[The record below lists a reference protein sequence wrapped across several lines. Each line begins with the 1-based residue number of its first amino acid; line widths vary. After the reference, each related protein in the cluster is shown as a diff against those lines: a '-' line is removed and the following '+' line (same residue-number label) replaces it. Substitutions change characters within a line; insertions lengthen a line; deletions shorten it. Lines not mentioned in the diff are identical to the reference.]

1 MYFTVLSYLQF
12 CLSVIIL
19 TYLSNIL
26 HIYFARLHQ
35 YQNIF
40 FLCQAFIWF
49 SLSCCYC
56 DCLNICFFVSY
67 SLGFGGK
74 KNDFFLK

>member
-40 FLCQAFIWF
+40 FCAKLLCGF
-49 SLSCCYC
+49 L
-56 DCLNICFFVSY
+56 CLVVIVIV
-67 SLGFGGK
+67 
-74 KNDFFLK
+74 

>member
-40 FLCQAFIWF
+40 FFCAKLLFGFLCLVVIV
-49 SLSCCYC
+49 
-56 DCLNICFFVSY
+56 IV
-67 SLGFGGK
+67 
-74 KNDFFLK
+74 

>member
-1 MYFTVLSYLQF
+1 MSHFLEMYFTVLSYLQF

-40 FLCQAFIWF
+40 FCAKLLFGFLCLVVIV
-49 SLSCCYC
+49 
-56 DCLNICFFVSY
+56 IV
-67 SLGFGGK
+67 
-74 KNDFFLK
+74 

>member
-1 MYFTVLSYLQF
+1 MSRFLEMYFTVLSYLQF

-35 YQNIF
+35 YQNTSF
-40 FLCQAFIWF
+40 VPSFYLV
-49 SLSCCYC
+49 
-56 DCLNICFFVSY
+56 FFV
-67 SLGFGGK
+67 L
-74 KNDFFLK
+74 LLL

>member
-1 MYFTVLSYLQF
+1 MSSFLEMYFTVLSYLQF

-35 YQNIF
+35 YQNF
-40 FLCQAFIWF
+40 
-49 SLSCCYC
+49 
-56 DCLNICFFVSY
+56 FFVPSFY
-67 SLGFGGK
+67 LV
-74 KNDFFLK
+74 FFVLLLL